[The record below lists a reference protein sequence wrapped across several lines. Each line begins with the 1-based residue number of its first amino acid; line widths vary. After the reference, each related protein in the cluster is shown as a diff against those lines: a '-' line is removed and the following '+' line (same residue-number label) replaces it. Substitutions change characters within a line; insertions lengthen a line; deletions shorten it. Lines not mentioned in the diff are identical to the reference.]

1 MDSDPDNM
9 NLELIITLSKSKV
22 SSLKDGLNFVN
33 CKQMQHVSQKC
44 SRLIIYVRS
53 MQTGDPEPRTPE
65 DVQHNGKVY
74 TACLN
79 ICKHKGGTFV
89 PDIEDLSGE
98 TVKCNFHGWKLNMET
113 LKYSQ
118 SERLTQEKLPV
129 RLNSDGELHI
139 YRVVLSHPWDKG
151 NPRVKIPLKEKECTV
166 TYWSHACVN
175 IKCGSKNIWTDPWLT
190 GPAFHGWW
198 TYHEVPDYVYQRI
211 AESDAIYISH
221 SHEDHLN
228 WPTLLKIAEI
238 NKHVPI
244 YVANLSNTVFPKIET
259 MTGKRS
265 QELLTNINIVDIGT
279 WVSIDAHTRF
289 MILADVVFP
298 ALDTCMLLE
307 YKGHRILNTVDCCS
321 PNNSI
326 LPEDCELLLTEFAGG
341 ASGFPHMF
349 EGGIFTKSYI
359 ENFIQKERKKLKR
372 RIGNIAKLCNAKQ
385 HIPFAGYFIEAHPSD
400 WRCKKINIK
409 NSAQSVSDAVI
420 KHTSGKTHSRPL
432 NSGQSYDLKSR
443 MFSKSWDGKV
453 RKKWEFK
460 KYDNL
465 VTSKIAGKNYLGSYE
480 AFKVYFNWVG
490 FKNYDMVLSIY
501 EVDKDFKPTHK
512 TPFIVDFLDLTYPS
526 FDNVRKGA
534 QLVTHKIRR
543 DKWHYTMLS
552 GQNWD
557 KIYIGFQMMI
567 SREPNVYHM
576 PFWDALISI
585 EDKKQR
591 PNYKSLKGAQL
602 TYPEGA
608 NPEGANPE
616 GASIMW
622 RIQIIWIVII
632 AIIAMSLRNYL
643 N

>member
-1 MDSDPDNM
+1 MSSDPDSM
-9 NLELIITLSKSKV
+9 NLELLTTISKSKV
-22 SSLKDGLNFVN
+22 SSLKNGLNFVN
-33 CKQMQHVSQKC
+33 FKPLNQRQC
-44 SRLIIYVRS
+44 SRLIIHVRS
-53 MQTGDPEPRTPE
+53 METEDPEPRTPE

-89 PDIEDLSGE
+89 QDIEDLTGK

-118 SERLTQEKLPV
+118 SDRLNQEKLPV
-129 RLNSDGELHI
+129 ILNDNGDLNI
-139 YRVVLSHPWDKG
+139 YRAVLCHPWDKDV
-151 NPRVKIPLKEKECTV
+151 PRVKLPLEDKECTV
-166 TYWSHACVN
+166 TYWSHACIN

-190 GPAFHGWW
+190 GPAFMQGWW
-198 TYHEVPDYVYQRI
+198 TYHEVPEYVYQKI

-238 NKHVPI
+238 NKNVPI
-244 YVANLSNTVFPKIET
+244 YVANLSNAVFPEIEK
-259 MTGKRS
+259 MSGKPS
-265 QELLTNINIVDIGT
+265 HELLTNINIVDIGT
-279 WVSIDAHTRF
+279 WVYIDENTRF
-289 MILADVVFP
+289 MILADVIFP

-326 LPEDCELLLTEFAGG
+326 LPKDCDVLLTEFAGG

-349 EGGIFTKSYI
+349 EGGIFTESYI
-359 ENFIQKERKKLKR
+359 EKFIQKERKKLKLR
-372 RIGNIAKLCNAKQ
+372 MCNLAKLCNAKQ

-420 KHTSGKTHSRPL
+420 KHTSGKTLSRPL
-432 NSGQSYDLKSR
+432 NSGQSYDLNSR

-453 RKKWEFK
+453 RTKWEFE

-465 VTSKIAGKNYLGSYE
+465 VTSEIAGKNYLGSYE
-480 AFKVYFNWVG
+480 AFKIYFNWVG
-490 FKNYDMVLSIY
+490 FKNYDMILSIY
-501 EVDKDFKPTHK
+501 EVDKDFKPIHK

-526 FDNVRKGA
+526 LSTVRKGA

-543 DKWHYTMLS
+543 DKWHYTMLT

-567 SREPNVYHM
+567 SRKPNVYHM
-576 PFWDALISI
+576 TFWDAMISV

-591 PNYKSLKGAQL
+591 PDFTSLHGAKL
-602 TYPEGA
+602 TYPDTPKDTHA
-608 NPEGANPE
+608 LKALTKMYM
-616 GASIMW
+616 AVW
-622 RIQIIWIVII
+622 IIVL
-632 AIIAMSLRNYL
+632 ALVLRNYL
-643 N
+643 A